1 MKKPHYVS
9 HYLVLKDLINGID
22 VREKNDVI
30 FYLTSR
36 IENIKSHL
44 KKEGIEF
51 IEDISKETSFSSY
64 KPYLLI
70 PSESNILKA
79 KKLLEK
85 YCTDEILN
93 FLEQKITNYNQNK
106 KPTKKADRWS
116 FWKMVKKQ
124 LQEPFYKASRVII

>member
-9 HYLVLKDLINGID
+9 HYLVLNDLINGID

-93 FLEQKITNYNQNK
+93 FLEQKITNHNQNK
-106 KPTKKADRWS
+106 KPTKKADR
-116 FWKMVKKQ
+116 
-124 LQEPFYKASRVII
+124 